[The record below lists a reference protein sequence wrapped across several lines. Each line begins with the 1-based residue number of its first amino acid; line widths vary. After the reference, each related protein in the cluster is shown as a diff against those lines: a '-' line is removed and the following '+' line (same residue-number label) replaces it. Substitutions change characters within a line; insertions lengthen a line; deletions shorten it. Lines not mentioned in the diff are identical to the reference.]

1 MQNNRK
7 VFNQN
12 ITIFVNVK
20 KEDKKTDKVLGK
32 LFKMFKIEPEG
43 SNKKC

>member
-12 ITIFVNVK
+12 ITIFANVK

-32 LFKMFKIEPEG
+32 LFKMFKIETDG
-43 SNKKC
+43 NHKKF